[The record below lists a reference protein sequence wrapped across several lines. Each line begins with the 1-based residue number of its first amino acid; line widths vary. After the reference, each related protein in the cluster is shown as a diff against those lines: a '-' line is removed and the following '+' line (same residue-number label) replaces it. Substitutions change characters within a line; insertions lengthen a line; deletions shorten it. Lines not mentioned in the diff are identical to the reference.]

1 MLHEPQRTQSLVLLR
16 QYGTLALR
24 ISSEVPSSDAMDTT
38 TAAQD
43 ELQRPLWRLAGQ
55 AVARAP
61 QDTAPRLYVDSLN
74 QMIDQRTARIAS
86 LENRI
91 PASVLALELIGAA
104 IALALLTLYLEML
117 GRGRI
122 PIALAAVLVGALLFV
137 TFDLDRPTRG
147 LINEIGRAHVCT

>member
-1 MLHEPQRTQSLVLLR
+1 MLREPQRTQSLDLLR
-16 QYGTLALR
+16 DYPTLALR
-24 ISSEVPSSDAMDTT
+24 LATEIPSSDAMRET

-61 QDTAPRLYVDSLN
+61 QDTAPRLSIDSVN
-74 QMIDQRTARIAS
+74 GMIDQRTARVAS

-91 PASVLALELIGAA
+91 PSDVLALELIGSA

-122 PIALAAVLVGALLFV
+122 PIALA
-137 TFDLDRPTRG
+137 
-147 LINEIGRAHVCT
+147 RAA